1 MYVCVY
7 VYVYEYVYVY
17 VYVRLR
23 ARAFVYVCVNAFFCM
38 CPNILTRGKR
48 NVPGSTRSG
57 IVLPVEKANSVVS
70 GPVSHWSE
78 MKSALG
84 LDRADKTGDAQGN
97 FKCWMGGGE
106 REIEREGERQ
116 GGREGGREGGRK
128 GGRE

>member
-7 VYVYEYVYVY
+7 VHVYVYEYVYVYVY

-97 FKCWMGGGE
+97 FKC
-106 REIEREGERQ
+106 
-116 GGREGGREGGRK
+116 
-128 GGRE
+128 

>member
-7 VYVYEYVYVY
+7 VHVYVYEYVYVY

-78 MKSALG
+78 SLSGPVSHWSEMKSALG

-97 FKCWMGGGE
+97 FKC
-106 REIEREGERQ
+106 
-116 GGREGGREGGRK
+116 
-128 GGRE
+128 